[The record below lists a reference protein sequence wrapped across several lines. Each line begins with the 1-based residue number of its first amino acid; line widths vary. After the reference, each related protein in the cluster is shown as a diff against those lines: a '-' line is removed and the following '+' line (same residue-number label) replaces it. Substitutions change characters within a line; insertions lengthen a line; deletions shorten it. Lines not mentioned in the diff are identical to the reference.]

1 MEANVAGTHVMDSMA
16 MLGKTAFALF
26 FIIALLLILSYL
38 VRRLNVHRASD
49 TALMRHV
56 ASTSLGPK
64 ERVVVLEIN
73 DTWLVLGVAGGRINK
88 LHEIPAREHRDN
100 ERVQSPGEF
109 AKRLSGALASSRG
122 SASPQAG
129 TRA

>member
-1 MEANVAGTHVMDSMA
+1 VEADAAGTQVMDSMA
-16 MLGKTAFALF
+16 MLGKTASALL

-38 VRRLNVHRASD
+38 IRRLNTHRATD
-49 TALMRHV
+49 TLLMRHV

-88 LHEIPAREHRDN
+88 LHETPALHHSGS
-100 ERVQSPGEF
+100 ERAPSPVEF
-109 AKRLSGALASSRG
+109 AEELSGALEGSRG
-122 SASPQAG
+122 AESPQAG
-129 TRA
+129 AGA